1 MYSIQLKHLTFSRTD
16 TLTRTSQRESHRSV
30 TRSLII
36 SWHNKHTRIYIGVY
50 KTPRTEFVVLQHRK
64 QLRDRRR
71 QGRG

>member
-1 MYSIQLKHLTFSRTD
+1 MYYTQLKHLTFSRTD
-16 TLTRTSQRESHRSV
+16 TPARENLIA
-30 TRSLII
+30 RSLDH
-36 SWHNKHTRIYIGVY
+36 SSYHGTTNTHVYIGVY